1 MNHDNSRSAPPTI
14 ADVARLAGVS
24 RAVASRALSNEPRP
38 VSSEK
43 RERVIAAAASL
54 GYKPNLLAQSLT
66 TKTVNLV
73 AVVVNHIHDLSDLDL
88 FDRLI
93 DQVQMIGKQVILIRI
108 GSVARVEEFLR
119 NGVAYHVDAALV
131 FSDFAD
137 APTVRRMFRSD
148 HVIMLNGLHD
158 EFSPVVIPDENA
170 GISEAVADA
179 ASKTVKTAGLVTGRA
194 SSPVEQARI
203 RSFQEAFSRYGIN
216 LVRSVQG
223 DYSYESGHAA
233 ANALAGVDCP
243 DAVFCTSDAMAMG
256 ILDVCRADFPGGRP
270 SRFRL
275 YGFDNLSLTDFDAY
289 PISSIGYDKSLYV
302 RHIVDSIANPGS
314 FSSGHPPI
322 TVPTQFVPR
331 LTA

>member
-1 MNHDNSRSAPPTI
+1 MNHDDSRGAPPTI

-43 RERVIAAAASL
+43 RERVIAAATSL

-93 DQVQMIGKQVILIRI
+93 DQVQMIGKRVILIRI

-137 APTVRRMFRSD
+137 APTVRHMFRSD
-148 HVIMLNGLHD
+148 HVIMLNG
-158 EFSPVVIPDENA
+158 
-170 GISEAVADA
+170 
-179 ASKTVKTAGLVTGRA
+179 ASRRVLARDHPGRA
-194 SSPVEQARI
+194 CRHRRSRRRCRVE
-203 RSFQEAFSRYGIN
+203 
-216 LVRSVQG
+216 
-223 DYSYESGHAA
+223 D
-233 ANALAGVDCP
+233 
-243 DAVFCTSDAMAMG
+243 
-256 ILDVCRADFPGGRP
+256 RADRRARHRARVVPGRAGTDP
-270 SRFRL
+270 LVSRGLFALR
-275 YGFDNLSLTDFDAY
+275 DQSA
-289 PISSIGYDKSLYV
+289 
-302 RHIVDSIANPGS
+302 
-314 FSSGHPPI
+314 
-322 TVPTQFVPR
+322 
-331 LTA
+331 